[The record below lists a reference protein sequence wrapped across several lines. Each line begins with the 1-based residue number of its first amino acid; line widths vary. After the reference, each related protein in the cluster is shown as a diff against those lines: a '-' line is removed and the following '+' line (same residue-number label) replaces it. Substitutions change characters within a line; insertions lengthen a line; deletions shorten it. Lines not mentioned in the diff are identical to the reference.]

1 MGWFNQVLL
10 RPANT
15 FPTGLLNKVLNFC
28 KDSELT
34 VQIVDMR
41 TNVNEYTLQPVP
53 DNYSVSDTKDSR
65 DYQVETINKIITSSV
80 QGIPFMRGIV
90 NIATDGGK
98 TTIAEAII
106 KELYPKL
113 TKNNTNFLFVTHS
126 KEIARQ
132 AKKSI
137 EEDVG
142 IDVGFI
148 GDGKW
153 DVKPVTVA
161 IVTTL
166 FSRMKKP
173 AFKQLQETTI
183 GFVADECLSGDSEV
197 LLPGNRTMTIKEI
210 CENDS
215 ITEVMSFNEEKQI
228 LEPKKILRRM
238 ITSMSEQF
246 WKVSYKNPITGSTE
260 SLLATK
266 NHKIWTENRGYVR
279 VDELTIEDIIKI
291 NTSNPEPWN
300 RQGEL
305 WYRQGELWYCSDC
318 GQTFISK
325 SSYGGHRA
333 SRPQWCKQKIEK
345 FIFNH
350 NVKVESVVQL
360 KNGFIPK
367 FKYNLEVEDN
377 HNYFANNLLVSNC
390 HHSKATSW
398 YEVFSALNNACIR
411 IGLTGTVDKSNPIN
425 EMKLYSC
432 TGEIL
437 NKISNEYLID
447 KGYSAKPICILFTV
461 TTPEL
466 ETEPYQDAYELGIV
480 ESEERLSC
488 ITEICD
494 KEVSSNNT
502 VLILVEHIEHGHNIQ
517 EELEDFIKG
526 CFLQME
532 LCPQTRDKNCL
543 MDLKSIQLMFLFLLQ
558 SLMRV

>member
-1 MGWFNQVLL
+1 MENNEKLPIIHVGNVQCKIENIPTTIANLLSKELSVKAPNYWFSTKFKNGQWDGSIKFFL
-10 RPANT
+10 RPANK

-34 VQIVDMR
+34 VQIDDMR

-90 NIATDGGK
+90 NIATNGGK

-166 FSRMKKP
+166 FSRMKKSE
-173 AFKQLQETTI
+173 FKQLQETTI

-279 VDELTIEDIIKI
+279 VDELT
-291 NTSNPEPWN
+291 S
-300 RQGEL
+300 
-305 WYRQGELWYCSDC
+305 
-318 GQTFISK
+318 F
-325 SSYGGHRA
+325 
-333 SRPQWCKQKIEK
+333 
-345 FIFNH
+345 F
-350 NVKVESVVQL
+350 
-360 KNGFIPK
+360 
-367 FKYNLEVEDN
+367 
-377 HNYFANNLLVSNC
+377 
-390 HHSKATSW
+390 
-398 YEVFSALNNACIR
+398 
-411 IGLTGTVDKSNPIN
+411 
-425 EMKLYSC
+425 
-432 TGEIL
+432 
-437 NKISNEYLID
+437 
-447 KGYSAKPICILFTV
+447 
-461 TTPEL
+461 
-466 ETEPYQDAYELGIV
+466 
-480 ESEERLSC
+480 
-488 ITEICD
+488 
-494 KEVSSNNT
+494 
-502 VLILVEHIEHGHNIQ
+502 
-517 EELEDFIKG
+517 
-526 CFLQME
+526 
-532 LCPQTRDKNCL
+532 
-543 MDLKSIQLMFLFLLQ
+543 
-558 SLMRV
+558 